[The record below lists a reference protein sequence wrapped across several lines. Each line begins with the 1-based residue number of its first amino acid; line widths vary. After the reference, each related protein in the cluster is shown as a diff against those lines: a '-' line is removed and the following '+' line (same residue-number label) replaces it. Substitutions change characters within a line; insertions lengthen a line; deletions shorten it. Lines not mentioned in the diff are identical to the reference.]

1 MSDILP
7 LSIGVLPTHNHYG
20 LRNTQALAGVSHV
33 WQDFFAR
40 ALAEQLGET
49 SDALAAK
56 TPAPA
61 DPSVE
66 PREGADLLAQILTQR
81 ECDVKDTEIAP
92 PEPLF
97 LPIAEFETELLPPA
111 ATPFPEE
118 EVIAQQR
125 QQAFESE
132 WVRPIVLNAGQP
144 LPEPG
149 PAPQPRPLHLPI
161 AEFELDLLPPA
172 AVPFPEDEIVA
183 QQRQQNFESGWVR
196 PIVLTAGQPLPE
208 PGPAPQP
215 KPLFLP
221 IAEFELDLLPPAATP
236 YPEEELLAQQKAL
249 DFDYYWA
256 RPLVTHNLRLAA

>member
-7 LSIGVLPTHNHYG
+7 LTIGVLPTHNHYG

-49 SDALAAK
+49 PQALAAK
-56 TPAPA
+56 APAPA

-66 PREGADLLAQILTQR
+66 PGEGADMLSQILTQR

-111 ATPFPEE
+111 PITFPEE
-118 EVIAQQR
+118 ELVAQQR
-125 QQAFESE
+125 QQDFDSG

-149 PAPQPRPLHLPI
+149 PAPEPRTLHLPI

-172 AVPFPEDEIVA
+172 AE
-183 QQRQQNFESGWVR
+183 
-196 PIVLTAGQPLPE
+196 
-208 PGPAPQP
+208 
-215 KPLFLP
+215 
-221 IAEFELDLLPPAATP
+221 P
-236 YPEEELLAQQKAL
+236 YPEEELMVQQKAL

>member
-7 LSIGVLPTHNHYG
+7 LTIGVLPTHNHYG

-40 ALAEQLGET
+40 ALAEQLGDT
-49 SDALAAK
+49 PGALAVQAPEPMD
-56 TPAPA
+56 PA
-61 DPSVE
+61 VE
-66 PREGADLLAQILTQR
+66 PDAGADLLSQILTQR

-111 ATPFPEE
+111 AEPFP
-118 EVIAQQR
+118 
-125 QQAFESE
+125 
-132 WVRPIVLNAGQP
+132 
-144 LPEPG
+144 
-149 PAPQPRPLHLPI
+149 
-161 AEFELDLLPPA
+161 AE
-172 AVPFPEDEIVA
+172 EIVA

-208 PGPAPQP
+208 PGPAPEP
-215 KPLFLP
+215 RPLHLP

-236 YPEEELLAQQKAL
+236 YPTEELVAQQKAL

-256 RPLVTHNLRLAA
+256 RPLIANNLRLAA